1 MYLWLAATQVTNE
14 SNIILNAARFLT
26 LAFVLLRAQVVR
38 DIVWFCVG
46 SKNILC
52 NMFKRVKTSLLNTSE
67 VDNFL
72 SISRLDAFDGGCC
85 DLGG

>member
-1 MYLWLAATQVTNE
+1 MTNE

-38 DIVWFCVG
+38 DIVWFRVG
-46 SKNILC
+46 SANILC
-52 NMFKRVKTSLLNTSE
+52 NTLKRVNVSLVNISE

-72 SISRLDAFDGGCC
+72 SISRLGAFEGGCC
-85 DLGG
+85 NLGG